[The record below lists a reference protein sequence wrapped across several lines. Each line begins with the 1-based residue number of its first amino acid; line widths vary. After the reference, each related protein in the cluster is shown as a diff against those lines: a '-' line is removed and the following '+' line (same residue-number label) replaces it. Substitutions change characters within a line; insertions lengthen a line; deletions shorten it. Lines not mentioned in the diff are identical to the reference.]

1 MILLV
6 IIIQNR
12 FFFRLE
18 NVVEA
23 ETEDWFNYIF
33 SVRFLHVAYLH
44 FYFKSVLWVAF
55 LSLQGA
61 TNPHSTVFK
70 KSILSSK

>member
-23 ETEDWFNYIF
+23 ETLVCLTWILQLVFHCFCALKPRNFN
-33 SVRFLHVAYLH
+33 VA
-44 FYFKSVLWVAF
+44 
-55 LSLQGA
+55 
-61 TNPHSTVFK
+61 VF
-70 KSILSSK
+70 ILRQLCNI

>member
-18 NVVEA
+18 NVVQVM
-23 ETEDWFNYIF
+23 NGRL
-33 SVRFLHVAYLH
+33 VQLCFLHITYLH
-44 FYFKSVLWVAF
+44 FYLKSVLWVAF

-70 KSILSSK
+70 KKHFVF